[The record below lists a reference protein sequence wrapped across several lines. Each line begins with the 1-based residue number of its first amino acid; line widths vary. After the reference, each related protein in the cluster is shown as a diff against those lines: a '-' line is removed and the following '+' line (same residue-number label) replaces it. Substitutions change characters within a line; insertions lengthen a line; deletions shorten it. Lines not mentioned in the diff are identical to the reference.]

1 MKKQQFTLIAHT
13 FGLAMET
20 EYVLYEPICEGTN
33 LNAAKNF
40 ALDSIHAD
48 VVLNSVNAGRFYTL
62 RHDDRRNAESVF
74 FADGYI
80 LDASEDEDEAA
91 ESLGWDM
98 QLGYLTLTHGGYSV
112 IFAPECDENAERI
125 ELADIVEYCNAQLGE
140 AMDADNDDFY
150 MEEEELLKLFK

>member
-1 MKKQQFTLIAHT
+1 MKKQQFTIIAHT

-20 EYVLYEPICEGTN
+20 EYEIICDGSD
-33 LNAAKNF
+33 LNAAKNS
-40 ALDSIHAD
+40 ALDGIHAD
-48 VVLNSVNAGRFYTL
+48 AVLNSVNAGRFYTM

-74 FADGYI
+74 VADGYI
-80 LDASEDEDEAA
+80 LDASEDEDEVA
-91 ESLGWDM
+91 ESLGWEM

-125 ELADIVEYCNAQLGE
+125 ELADIVEYCNAQLDE

-150 MEEEELLKLFK
+150 MDEEALLKLFK